1 MINAFANNMSTD
13 IKLSIAKLSKMI
25 QLGGFF
31 RGMLISFDKVGK
43 VLGKKKITDL
53 AIPLARENLPGL
65 ISNLASNATLNVIDR
80 FRRKISEKRPVI
92 AEKGFTLFILNED
105 INDIIRIIKSL
116 EDSSVLIDGV
126 TETVKDEKKSRKQI
140 CWYIVSTF
148 SCFIS
153 GTSDFC
159 Q

>member
-65 ISNLASNATLNVIDR
+65 ISNLASNATLNVIDK

-126 TETVKDEKKSRKQI
+126 TETVKDETKIKKADLLVY
-140 CWYIVSTF
+140 C
-148 SCFIS
+148 
-153 GTSDFC
+153 
-159 Q
+159 

>member
-65 ISNLASNATLNVIDR
+65 ISNLASNTTLNVIDR

-126 TETVKDEKKSRKQI
+126 TETVKDETKIKKADLLVY
-140 CWYIVSTF
+140 C
-148 SCFIS
+148 
-153 GTSDFC
+153 
-159 Q
+159 

>member
-65 ISNLASNATLNVIDR
+65 ISNLASNATLNVIDK

-126 TETVKDEKKSRKQI
+126 TETVKDETKVKKADLLVY
-140 CWYIVSTF
+140 C
-148 SCFIS
+148 
-153 GTSDFC
+153 
-159 Q
+159 

>member
-1 MINAFANNMSTD
+1 MSTD

-65 ISNLASNATLNVIDR
+65 ISNLASNATLNVIDK

-126 TETVKDEKKSRKQI
+126 TETVKDETKIKKADLLVY
-140 CWYIVSTF
+140 C
-148 SCFIS
+148 
-153 GTSDFC
+153 
-159 Q
+159 

>member
-13 IKLSIAKLSKMI
+13 IRLSIAKLSKMI

-31 RGMLISFDKVGK
+31 RGMLISLDKVGK
-43 VLGKKKITDL
+43 VLGKKEITDL

-65 ISNLASNATLNVIDR
+65 ISNLASNATLNVIDK

-126 TETVKDEKKSRKQI
+126 TETVKHETKIKKADLLV
-140 CWYIVSTF
+140 YF
-148 SCFIS
+148 
-153 GTSDFC
+153 
-159 Q
+159 

>member
-65 ISNLASNATLNVIDR
+65 ISNLASNATLNVIDK

-126 TETVKDEKKSRKQI
+126 TETVKHETKIKKADLLV
-140 CWYIVSTF
+140 YF
-148 SCFIS
+148 
-153 GTSDFC
+153 
-159 Q
+159 

>member
-105 INDIIRIIKSL
+105 INDIIRIIKPL

-126 TETVKDEKKSRKQI
+126 TETVKDETKIKKADLLVY
-140 CWYIVSTF
+140 C
-148 SCFIS
+148 
-153 GTSDFC
+153 
-159 Q
+159 

>member
-1 MINAFANNMSTD
+1 MSTD

-43 VLGKKKITDL
+43 VLGKKKKTDL

-65 ISNLASNATLNVIDR
+65 ISNLASNTTLNVIDR

-126 TETVKDEKKSRKQI
+126 TETVKDETKIKKADLLVY
-140 CWYIVSTF
+140 C
-148 SCFIS
+148 
-153 GTSDFC
+153 
-159 Q
+159 

>member
-126 TETVKDEKKSRKQI
+126 TETVKDETKIKKADLLVY
-140 CWYIVSTF
+140 C
-148 SCFIS
+148 
-153 GTSDFC
+153 
-159 Q
+159 

>member
-1 MINAFANNMSTD
+1 MSTD

-31 RGMLISFDKVGK
+31 RGMLISLDKVGK
-43 VLGKKKITDL
+43 VLGKKEITDL

-65 ISNLASNATLNVIDR
+65 ISNLASNATLNVIDK

-92 AEKGFTLFILNED
+92 AEKGYYY

-126 TETVKDEKKSRKQI
+126 TETVKHETKIKKADLLV
-140 CWYIVSTF
+140 YF
-148 SCFIS
+148 YHL
-153 GTSDFC
+153 
-159 Q
+159 

>member
-1 MINAFANNMSTD
+1 MSTD

-126 TETVKDEKKSRKQI
+126 TETVKHETKIKKADLLV
-140 CWYIVSTF
+140 YF
-148 SCFIS
+148 
-153 GTSDFC
+153 
-159 Q
+159 

>member
-1 MINAFANNMSTD
+1 MSTD

-105 INDIIRIIKSL
+105 INDIIRVIKSL

-126 TETVKDEKKSRKQI
+126 TETVKDETKIKKADLLVY
-140 CWYIVSTF
+140 C
-148 SCFIS
+148 
-153 GTSDFC
+153 
-159 Q
+159 

>member
-1 MINAFANNMSTD
+1 MSTD

-126 TETVKDEKKSRKQI
+126 TETVKDETKIKKADLLVY
-140 CWYIVSTF
+140 C
-148 SCFIS
+148 
-153 GTSDFC
+153 
-159 Q
+159 

>member
-126 TETVKDEKKSRKQI
+126 TETVKHETKIKKADLLV
-140 CWYIVSTF
+140 YF
-148 SCFIS
+148 
-153 GTSDFC
+153 
-159 Q
+159 

>member
-116 EDSSVLIDGV
+116 EDSSVLIDGI
-126 TETVKDEKKSRKQI
+126 TETVKDETKIKKADLLVY
-140 CWYIVSTF
+140 C
-148 SCFIS
+148 
-153 GTSDFC
+153 
-159 Q
+159 

>member
-1 MINAFANNMSTD
+1 MSTD

-105 INDIIRIIKSL
+105 ISDIIRIIKSL

-126 TETVKDEKKSRKQI
+126 TETVKDETKIKKADLLVY
-140 CWYIVSTF
+140 C
-148 SCFIS
+148 
-153 GTSDFC
+153 
-159 Q
+159 

>member
-43 VLGKKKITDL
+43 VLGKKKKTDL

-65 ISNLASNATLNVIDR
+65 ISNLASNTTLNVIDR

-126 TETVKDEKKSRKQI
+126 TETVKDETKIKKADLLVY
-140 CWYIVSTF
+140 C
-148 SCFIS
+148 
-153 GTSDFC
+153 
-159 Q
+159 